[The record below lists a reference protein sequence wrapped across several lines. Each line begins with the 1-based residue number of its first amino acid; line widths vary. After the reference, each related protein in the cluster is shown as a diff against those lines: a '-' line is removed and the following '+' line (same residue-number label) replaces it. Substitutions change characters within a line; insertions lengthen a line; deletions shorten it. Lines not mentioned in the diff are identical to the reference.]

1 MSTEKN
7 TNHPG
12 VHADDMDTGVET
24 ACRYSTTKRRQRQV
38 PGNPGAAAPG
48 PVEKKVEQLLQD
60 LKKGKDEIVRS
71 SAAGALDS
79 SKQKKQ
85 SNRSSRPSKT
95 AMWYVRDGA
104 AWALG
109 EIKSVKAVGAL
120 TEALKDADETTRAKA
135 AEALAKIQGK

>member
-1 MSTEKN
+1 M
-7 TNHPG
+7 
-12 VHADDMDTGVET
+12 
-24 ACRYSTTKRRQRQV
+24 QV
-38 PGNPGAAAPG
+38 FNNKKKAKTSAGNPSAAAPG

-71 SAAGALDS
+71 SAAGALGQLKAEKAVEPLIQALKDS
-79 SKQKKQ
+79 HV
-85 SNRSSRPSKT
+85 
-95 AMWYVRDGA
+95 YVRHGA